1 MHPKRV
7 AVIVVHGV
15 ADQKPGDTATA
26 VIELLV
32 ASAPSRTAYTALS
45 SEDLTLAVAPLA
57 PRNARPERDDATP
70 RGEDRPLPKSFAQSV
85 CSDFHRDERKTSD
98 AVTPAASA
106 ASTDAA
112 STDAND
118 KTDHG
123 IDASNYLLTKHR
135 DNGAHPEA
143 YATRR
148 IDVERTEVPWS
159 PTAIAVYEMYW
170 ADLSRLSGAIPRII
184 TEMFTMIF
192 RLSKLGRGT
201 VDAACDWR
209 LPTHTP
215 GLRARI
221 AKLAWPATAWLQRA
235 LDWLFVN
242 LLALLF
248 AQLLLLAIVLVVLG
262 FASTVESKYLH
273 RAIAGA
279 IAGISVLLW
288 AYRFSERKI
297 SLGLLAFTLGII
309 VVIVA
314 LVPGEL
320 LQWGT
325 VLLLFVVITLVY
337 EAALRVADDRFPL
350 VHFIGRLLW
359 VCVLAV
365 LLLDSV
371 HNFAL
376 EGVQVSMHATFFAVE
391 IVLQAVKVAW
401 ICVGVLLFLW
411 FVAGCAASLEPEYE
425 SKASVATGRLG
436 LCVSIGSFL
445 MMTMA
450 IWALLSSLLD
460 ISAEG
465 TAYTPCLF
473 THYAPTDKES
483 EEDGK
488 AAKRKACLETYK
500 CAEPPHPAEMSIVH
514 RCWDAPASTGPAPR
528 ARAQYS
534 APSSAQT
541 FLKERFRAS
550 TEAFS
555 FIATFLLG
563 LVVYIAIVFIP
574 SVLAELKLLVN
585 RTREAFEKNV
595 RRVQA
600 ESSSA
605 SALRADALR
614 DAEMRNTKTRRLG
627 RWLTTGFENLDGV
640 VLIVVAVGLLL
651 AIIVVFFFAFSGLAE
666 SLQDYRESAID
677 LSRSLLKPFVL
688 GAATFA
694 TAFSLLGGVLS
705 KYLPALRAPLDIAL
719 DVDNHFREF
728 PRTAIPRARIFS
740 RYTALLAHVAA
751 EGYDRV
757 VIVSHSQG
765 TVISA
770 ELLRFLSSDG
780 KHAPLPGAQPC
791 IGGEALP
798 PISILTL
805 GCPLRQ
811 LYAARFP
818 TLYRWVIGRQKA
830 EAGFAAVDGP
840 RAGDIGVERWFN
852 AYCSGDYVGRW
863 LWSIASTDDPI
874 GHPMIDTADVKLFGR
889 ADAYSAF
896 DPMPPLSLPFA
907 DQRQAETCLGLGAHT
922 HYFEREQKDVAWL
935 IDYLV
940 AR

>member
-7 AVIVVHGV
+7 ALIVVHGV

-32 ASAPSRTAYTALS
+32 ASAPKGTAYTALS
-45 SEDLTLAVAPLA
+45 SEDLTLAVAPLE
-57 PRNARPERDDATP
+57 PRNALPERDDATP

-85 CSDFHRDERKTSD
+85 CSDFHREERKTSD
-98 AVTPAASA
+98 AVTSATAA

-159 PTAIAVYEMYW
+159 PAAIAVYEMYW

-209 LPTHTP
+209 LPTRAS
-215 GLRARI
+215 GLRARL
-221 AKLAWPATAWLQRA
+221 AQLAWPPTAWLQRA

-248 AQLLLLAIVLVVLG
+248 AQLLLLAIVIVVLG
-262 FASTVESKYLH
+262 LASTVESKYLH

-279 IAGISVLLW
+279 TAGIGVLLW

-297 SLGLLAFTLGII
+297 SLRLLAFTLGII
-309 VVIVA
+309 GVIVK
-314 LVPGEL
+314 LIPEEL
-320 LQWGT
+320 LQWST
-325 VLLLFVVITLVY
+325 VLLLVVVITLVY

-350 VHFIGRLLW
+350 VHFAGRLLW

-371 HNFAL
+371 HNL
-376 EGVQVSMHATFFAVE
+376 SPEGVQVSMHAALFAVE
-391 IVLQAVKVAW
+391 VVLQAVKYAW
-401 ICVGVLLFLW
+401 ICVGVLLVFW
-411 FVAGCAASLEPEYE
+411 FVAGCVASLEPAYE

-450 IWALLSSLLD
+450 IWALLSSLLN
-460 ISAEG
+460 ISADRV
-465 TAYTPCLF
+465 AYTPCIF
-473 THYAPTDKES
+473 THYVPTDKES
-483 EEDGK
+483 EEDRK
-488 AAKRKACLETYK
+488 AAEKKECLEIFK
-500 CAEPPHPAEMSIVH
+500 CAEPLHPAEMSIVH
-514 RCWDAPASTGPAPR
+514 RCWDAPASTGPAPP
-528 ARAQYS
+528 ARAQDS
-534 APSSAQT
+534 TPSSAQT

-550 TEAFS
+550 TAAFS
-555 FIATFLLG
+555 AIAAFLLG
-563 LVVYIAIVFIP
+563 LVVYVAIVFVP
-574 SVLAELKLLVN
+574 SVLAEMKLLVN
-585 RTREAFEKNV
+585 RTREAFAKNV
-595 RRVQA
+595 RRTHA
-600 ESSSA
+600 ESSS
-605 SALRADALR
+605 SNALRADALQ
-614 DAEMRNTKTRRLG
+614 DAEMRNKKTRRLG
-627 RWLTTGFENLDGV
+627 RWLTTGFLNLDGV
-640 VLIVVAVGLLL
+640 VLIIAGFGLL
-651 AIIVVFFFAFSGLAE
+651 AAAVVVFFFVFPGFAE
-666 SLQDYRESAID
+666 AHRGFKEDVID
-677 LSRSLLKPFVL
+677 VSRSSLHPFVL
-688 GAATFA
+688 SAATFA

-705 KYLPALRAPLDIAL
+705 KYVPALRAPLDVAL
-719 DVDNHFREF
+719 DVDNYFREF

-740 RYTALLAHVAA
+740 RYAALLAHVAA
-751 EGYDRV
+751 QGYDRI

-780 KHAPLPGAQPC
+780 KHAPQPGARPR
-791 IGGEALP
+791 IDGEALP

-818 TLYRWVIGRQKA
+818 TLYRWVLKRQDS
-830 EAGFAAVDGP
+830 EAGHAAVHGP
-840 RAGDIGVERWFN
+840 RADDIGVERWFN
-852 AYCSGDYVGRW
+852 GYCSGDYVGRW
-863 LWSIASTDDPI
+863 LWSVASTEDPI
-874 GHPMIDTADVKLFGR
+874 GQPMVDTADVKLFGR

-907 DQRQAETCLGLGAHT
+907 DKRQAETCLGLGAHT
-922 HYFEREQKDVAWL
+922 HYFEREQKDVAWM
-935 IDYLV
+935 IDHLV
-940 AR
+940 VR